1 MNPLKSDEYPAIYSD
16 YIENVVGPVMEEL
29 HEQVETFPEFIQ
41 RIPEDLGDYTYAEG
55 KWTVKEVLCHI
66 LDTERVMAYRAL
78 RFARNDMTEL
88 APFEQDE
95 FVQNGRHNERSL
107 ESIEEEFTYLR
118 KANLALFNTFSET
131 ELERKGMA
139 SGRLITVKAF
149 LYVIAGHVTHHRII
163 LKERYLN
170 NETNPDTVGGVLITH

>member
-1 MNPLKSDEYPAIYSD
+1 MNPLKSDEYPAIYSE
-16 YIENVVGPVMEEL
+16 YIANVVGSVMEEL
-29 HEQVETFPEFIQ
+29 HEQIETFSAFI
-41 RIPEDLGDYTYAEG
+41 RNIPENLGGYTYAEG

-66 LDTERVMAYRAL
+66 LDTERIMAYRAL

-107 ESIEEEFTYLR
+107 ESIEEEFIHLR
-118 KANLALFNTFSET
+118 KANLLLFNTFNGT

-149 LYVIAGHVTHHRII
+149 LYVIAGHLAHHRII

-170 NETNPDTVGGVLITH
+170 NENIEDLV

>member
-16 YIENVVGPVMEEL
+16 YIENVVGAVMDEL

-41 RIPEDLGDYTYAEG
+41 SIPDDLGDYTYADG
-55 KWTVKEVLCHI
+55 KWTIKEVLCHI

-95 FVQNGRHNERSL
+95 FVQNGRHNERSID
-107 ESIEEEFTYLR
+107 SIEEEFIHLR
-118 KANLALFNTFSET
+118 KANLMFFNTLNET

-149 LYVIAGHVTHHRII
+149 LYVIAGHLTHHRII

-170 NETNPDTVGGVLITH
+170 NETNSDTVGGVIISL

>member
-16 YIENVVGPVMEEL
+16 YIENVVGSVMEEL
-29 HEQVETFPEFIQ
+29 HLQVETFPEFI
-41 RIPEDLGDYTYAEG
+41 RTIPEDLGNYTYAEG

-66 LDTERVMAYRAL
+66 LDTERIMVYRAL

-95 FVQNGRHNERSL
+95 FVQHGRHNERSL
-107 ESIEEEFTYLR
+107 DSIEEEFIHLR
-118 KANLALFNTFSET
+118 KANLVLFNTFNKI

-149 LYVIAGHVTHHRII
+149 LYVIAGHLTHHRII

-170 NETNPDTVGGVLITH
+170 NENVENLV

>member
-1 MNPLKSDEYPAIYSD
+1 MNPLKSDEYPAIYTD

-29 HEQVETFPEFIQ
+29 QDQLTTFPEFIQ
-41 RIPEDLGDYTYAEG
+41 GISEDRGDFTYAEG
-55 KWTVKEVLCHI
+55 KWTIKEVLCHI

-107 ESIEEEFTYLR
+107 SSIAEEFTYLR
-118 KANLALFNTFSET
+118 KANLLLFDTFNET
-131 ELERKGMA
+131 ELARKGMA

-149 LYVIAGHVTHHRII
+149 LYVVAGHLTHHRII
-163 LKERYLN
+163 LKERCFRC
-170 NETNPDTVGGVLITH
+170 

>member
-1 MNPLKSDEYPAIYSD
+1 MNPLKSDEYPAIYTD
-16 YIENVVGPVMEEL
+16 YIENVVGPVLEEL
-29 HEQVETFPEFIQ
+29 QEQLTSFPEFIQ
-41 RIPEDLGDYTYAEG
+41 GITEDRGDFSYAEG

-107 ESIEEEFTYLR
+107 SSIAEEFTYLR
-118 KANLALFNTFSET
+118 KANLLLFDTFNET
-131 ELERKGMA
+131 ELARKGMA

-149 LYVIAGHVTHHRII
+149 LYVIAGHLTHHRII
-163 LKERYLN
+163 LKERYLS
-170 NETNPDTVGGVLITH
+170 NENIEHAEHLV